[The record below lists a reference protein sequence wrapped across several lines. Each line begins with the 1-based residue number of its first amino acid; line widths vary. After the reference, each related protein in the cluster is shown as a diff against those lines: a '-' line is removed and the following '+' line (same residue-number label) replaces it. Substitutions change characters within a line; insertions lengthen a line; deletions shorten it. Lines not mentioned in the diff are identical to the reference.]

1 MHRRINITLPE
12 ATVRLL
18 NRVAPK
24 GDRSRLIAKAVSH
37 YVAAAGRT
45 QLRKQLKE
53 GAIRRAERD
62 RQLAADWFALDEEAW
77 PRRAR

>member
-18 NRVAPK
+18 DRVAPK
-24 GDRSRLIAKAVSH
+24 GDRSRLIAEAVSH
-37 YVAAAGRT
+37 YVAAAGRA
-45 QLRKQLKE
+45 QLRKWLKE
-53 GAIRRAERD
+53 GAIRRAGRD
-62 RQLAADWFALDEEAW
+62 RELAADWFALDEEVR